1 MKPQIRRILESHLAK
16 LDTFPTA
23 WEGVKTEPK
32 LPYQAVYLSVNT
44 AKTSTI
50 SDKPLATETG
60 FLQLTLFFDNGQGTK
75 AIEQRASQLRQHF
88 YGLSVVESHIQL
100 IIHHPPQIGGLFLS
114 GNSLA
119 LPITIPFTA
128 YQLEDND
135 GKLTR
140 DTAFGGAV

>member
-1 MKPQIRRILESHLAK
+1 MKLQIRRILESHLAK
-16 LDTFPTA
+16 LDAFPTA

-32 LPYQAVYLSVNT
+32 LPYQAVYLTVNT

-60 FLQLTLFFDNGQGTK
+60 LLQLTLFFDNGQGTK
-75 AIEQRASQLRQHF
+75 AIEQRASQ
-88 YGLSVVESHIQL
+88 
-100 IIHHPPQIGGLFLS
+100 LFLS

-135 GKLTR
+135 GKFTR
-140 DTAFGGAV
+140 DTAFGGTV

>member
-16 LDTFPTA
+16 LDAFPTA

-100 IIHHPPQIGGLFLS
+100 IIHHPPQIGRLFLS

-119 LPITIPFTA
+119 LPITISFTA
-128 YQLEDND
+128 YEL
-135 GKLTR
+135 
-140 DTAFGGAV
+140 GA